1 MRKNF
6 LILKSFYKNILIP
19 AAFLMI
25 ITIIAEL
32 LLVGLLSTYRY
43 YTRTDRLFE
52 SLVQGNDAVYVSRF
66 TLEGPDE
73 TFYSALGSMSAV
85 KEVYK
90 YEACGSV
97 TYNNGRRIQIMLAN
111 TEMLRDYELLNSKSY
126 YSETGF
132 ENGAPQ
138 GIAVGDFIDTNG
150 EAQNVQFDYGEGTLS
165 VRLLGNIVSPYYI
178 PTFTKASTEIT
189 SYKITEACNDT
200 ILMKDSPEIREFLS
214 NNAFR
219 MRHYGISFI
228 LLFNDCTERE
238 KQAVYDFLEK
248 HDLHYTAT
256 DTILDNSHKIT
267 ADTLEQMMPLPIYL
281 ALLSAILTLCFSIL
295 FLHGKMDLMLTFY
308 LCGCSKKRGYGI
320 MALSL
325 GIIGALA
332 SLVSIIIL
340 TIRKGSVLM
349 GIVNTDQ
356 FLLDYTVYV
365 FLICYWLLL
374 LLLSV
379 FASFLIY
386 RRKSCALIRRKV
398 EL

>member
-32 LLVGLLSTYRY
+32 LLVNLLGTYRY

-66 TLEGPDE
+66 TIEGPDE
-73 TFYSALGSMSAV
+73 TFYSKLGGMSAV
-85 KEVYK
+85 KEIYAYK
-90 YEACGSV
+90 AGGMV
-97 TYNNGRRIQIMLAN
+97 TYHGRTILILLAD
-111 TEMLRDYELLNSKSY
+111 TEMLRDYELLDSKSY
-126 YSETGF
+126 YAETGI
-132 ENGAPQ
+132 ENGMPQ
-138 GIAVGDFIDTNG
+138 GIAVGDFIDTKG
-150 EAQNVQFDYGEGTLS
+150 EAQNVQFDCSEGTFPI
-165 VRLLGNIVSPYYI
+165 RLLGNIVSPYYI
-178 PTFTKASTEIT
+178 PTFKEASTAMT
-189 SYKITEACNDT
+189 SYKIMAPCSNT
-200 ILMKDSPEIREFLS
+200 IILKDSPEIREFLS
-214 NNAFR
+214 NKGFR
-219 MRHYGISFI
+219 MTRYGISFI
-228 LLFNDCTERE
+228 LLFNDCTEDE
-238 KQAVYDFLEK
+238 KQAVYDFLEE
-248 HDLHYTAT
+248 HNLHCTDA

-308 LCGCSKKRGYGI
+308 LCGCTKKRGYGI

-340 TIRKGSVLM
+340 TVRKGSVLM
-349 GIVNTDQ
+349 SIVNTDQ

-374 LLLSV
+374 LFLSV

>member
-32 LLVGLLSTYRY
+32 LLVNLLGTYRY

-66 TLEGPDE
+66 TIEGPDE
-73 TFYSALGSMSAV
+73 TFYSKLGGMSAV
-85 KEVYK
+85 KEIYEYK
-90 YEACGSV
+90 VGGSV
-97 TYNNGRRIQIMLAN
+97 TYYGRTIQILLAD
-111 TEMLRDYELLNSKSY
+111 TEMLRDYELLDSKSY
-126 YSETGF
+126 YAET
-132 ENGAPQ
+132 

-150 EAQNVQFDYGEGTLS
+150 EAQNVQFDCSEGTFP

-178 PTFTKASTEIT
+178 PTFKKGSNEIT
-189 SYKITEACNDT
+189 SYDIMAPCSDT
-200 ILMKDSPEIREFLS
+200 IILKDSPEIREFLLNKGFRWLS
-214 NNAFR
+214 N
-219 MRHYGISFI
+219 YGMNFF
-228 LLFNDCTERE
+228 LLFNDCTEHE
-238 KQAVYDFLEK
+238 KQAVYDFLEE
-248 HDLHYTAT
+248 HNLYCTDA

-267 ADTLEQMMPLPIYL
+267 ADTLKQMMPLPIYL

-308 LCGCSKKRGYGI
+308 LCGCTKKRGYGI

-340 TIRKGSVLM
+340 TVRKG
-349 GIVNTDQ
+349 GIPIGFVNTDQ

-374 LLLSV
+374 LFLSV